1 MTEGP
6 STLETA
12 PTHAP
17 RRGLARRF
25 LYPAAV
31 IAMIAAVIWWL
42 EYRDG
47 GSTSRDEYGPRD
59 LPEQFASND
68 LDIAAE
74 EGSLAPD
81 FLLEQVEG
89 GETRLSDY
97 RGRPVVLNFWAS
109 WCRPCRQE
117 MPLLVEASER
127 YAGDGLVV
135 IGLNLQEGRSLI
147 EPFADDYGIDF
158 PLLIDRDGE
167 VGDRYRLL
175 GLPTTYFID
184 AEGVIRGSFAG
195 PLEDVVDDQQVQ
207 GAIGA
212 SELDQQIAKILPA
225 EKADGD

>member
-1 MTEGP
+1 
-6 STLETA
+6 
-12 PTHAP
+12 
-17 RRGLARRF
+17 
-25 LYPAAV
+25 V
-31 IAMIAAVIWWL
+31 IAMIAAVIWWI
-42 EYRDG
+42 EYRGG
-47 GSTSRDEYGPRD
+47 GSSSRDEYGTRD
-59 LPEQFASND
+59 LPAQFASTE
-68 LDIAAE
+68 LSVAAE
-74 EGSLAPD
+74 EGALAPD

-147 EPFADDYGIDF
+147 EPFAEDYGIEF

-184 AEGVIRGSFAG
+184 ADGVIRDVFAG

-212 SELDQQIAKILPA
+212 SELDQQIAKILP
-225 EKADGD
+225 EEGTDGD